1 MYISL
6 VSMLKARDVWD
17 EQEARKQ
24 QRMAA
29 MRPVLAQLYAK
40 IRKHAIHTPNAPYVV
55 FEIPTYVFG
64 YPIFQLSE
72 ARDYLLHVLQ
82 TSGYHVWVVD
92 EKYLIV
98 SWMKTGGRTATYR
111 PPLVTNYRPQVY
123 DPTSLGS
130 MLR

>member
-1 MYISL
+1 
-6 VSMLKARDVWD
+6 MLKARDVWE

-40 IRKHAIHTPNAPYVV
+40 IRKQAIHSPNAPYVV
-55 FEIPTYVFG
+55 FEIPSYVFG
-64 YPIFQLSE
+64 YPLFQLTE
-72 ARDYLLHVLQ
+72 AREYLLNTLQ
-82 TSGYHVWVVD
+82 TTGYMVWVVD
-92 EKYLIV
+92 EKYLMV
-98 SWMKTGGRTATYR
+98 SWMKTTPGKTGTYR

-123 DPTSLGS
+123 DPTALGS

>member
-1 MYISL
+1 
-6 VSMLKARDVWD
+6 MLKARDVWE
-17 EQEARKQ
+17 EQEARKE

-40 IRKHAIHTPNAPYVV
+40 IRKQAIHAPNAPYVL
-55 FEIPTYVFG
+55 FEIPEYVFG

-72 ARDYLLHVLQ
+72 ARDYLTHVLQ
-82 TSGYHVWVVD
+82 TSGYMVWVVD
-92 EKYLIV
+92 EKYLLV
-98 SWMKTGGRTATYR
+98 SWMKTAGGKASTYR

-123 DPTSLGS
+123 GESALGN

>member
-1 MYISL
+1 MTI

-17 EQEARKQ
+17 EQEARKE

-40 IRKHAIHTPNAPYVV
+40 VRKQAIHSPNAPYVV

-64 YPIFQLSE
+64 YPLFQLTE
-72 ARDYLLHVLQ
+72 AREYLLHVLQ
-82 TSGYHVWVVD
+82 TSGYMVWVVD
-92 EKYLIV
+92 EKYLLV
-98 SWMKTGGRTATYR
+98 SWMKQSGNKNANYR
-111 PPLVTNYRPQVY
+111 PPLITNYRPQVY
-123 DPTSLGS
+123 GEAAIGN

>member
-1 MYISL
+1 
-6 VSMLKARDVWD
+6 MLKARDVWD
-17 EQEARKQ
+17 EQESRRE

-40 IRKHAIHTPNAPYVV
+40 IRRHAIHSPNAPYVV

-82 TSGYHVWVVD
+82 TSGYQVWVVD
-92 EKYLIV
+92 EKYLFV
-98 SWMKTGGRTATYR
+98 SWMKTTGRAANYR

-123 DPTSLGS
+123 DPTALGS

>member
-1 MYISL
+1 
-6 VSMLKARDVWD
+6 
-17 EQEARKQ
+17 
-24 QRMAA
+24 MAA

-40 IRKHAIHTPNAPYVV
+40 IRKHAIHSPNAPYVV

-64 YPIFQLSE
+64 YPLFQLSE
-72 ARDYLLHVLQ
+72 AREYLTKTLQ
-82 TSGYHVWVVD
+82 TSGYLVWVVD
-92 EKYLIV
+92 EKYLFV
-98 SWMKTGGRTATYR
+98 SWMKSTGNKSATYR

>member
-1 MYISL
+1 
-6 VSMLKARDVWD
+6 MLKARDVWE
-17 EQEARKQ
+17 EQENRKQ

-40 IRKHAIHTPNAPYVV
+40 IRKQAIHSPNAPYVV

-64 YPIFQLSE
+64 YPLFQLTE
-72 ARDYLLHVLQ
+72 ARDYLMHTLQ
-82 TSGYHVWVVD
+82 TSGYLVWVVD
-92 EKYLIV
+92 EKYLMV
-98 SWMKTGGRTATYR
+98 SWMKTTPTRSGNYR

-123 DPTSLGS
+123 DPTSIGS

>member
-1 MYISL
+1 
-6 VSMLKARDVWD
+6 MLKARDVWE
-17 EQEARKQ
+17 EQEARRE

-40 IRKHAIHTPNAPYVV
+40 IRRHAIHSPNAPYVV

-82 TSGYHVWVVD
+82 TSGYQVWVVD
-92 EKYLIV
+92 EKYLFV
-98 SWMKTGGRTATYR
+98 SWMKTSTRTANYR

>member
-1 MYISL
+1 
-6 VSMLKARDVWD
+6 MLKARDVWE
-17 EQEARKQ
+17 EQEARKE

-40 IRKHAIHTPNAPYVV
+40 IRRQAIHSPTAPYVV
-55 FEIPTYVFG
+55 FEIPSYVFG
-64 YPIFQLSE
+64 YPLFQLSE

-82 TSGYHVWVVD
+82 TSGYLVWVVD
-92 EKYLIV
+92 EKYLFV
-98 SWMKTGGRTATYR
+98 SWMKTTSRGSNYR

-123 DPTSLGS
+123 GEGALGN

>member
-1 MYISL
+1 
-6 VSMLKARDVWD
+6 MLKARDVWE

-40 IRKHAIHTPNAPYVV
+40 IRRQAIHSPNAPYVV
-55 FEIPTYVFG
+55 FEIPSYVFG
-64 YPIFQLSE
+64 YPLFQLTE
-72 ARDYLLHVLQ
+72 AREYLLHTLQ
-82 TSGYHVWVVD
+82 TTGYMVWVVD
-92 EKYLIV
+92 EKYLMV
-98 SWMKTGGRTATYR
+98 SWMKTTAAKNSNYR

-123 DPTSLGS
+123 DPTALGS

>member
-1 MYISL
+1 
-6 VSMLKARDVWD
+6 MLKAREVWD
-17 EQEARKQ
+17 EQETRRE

-40 IRKHAIHTPNAPYVV
+40 IRKHAIHSPNAPYVV
-55 FEIPTYVFG
+55 FEIPSYVFG
-64 YPIFQLSE
+64 YPLYQLSE
-72 ARDYLLHVLQ
+72 AREYLLKTLQ
-82 TSGYHVWVVD
+82 TSGYLVWVVD
-92 EKYLIV
+92 EKYLFV
-98 SWMKTGGRTATYR
+98 SWMKTTGNKQNSYR

>member
-1 MYISL
+1 
-6 VSMLKARDVWD
+6 MLKARDVWE
-17 EQEARKQ
+17 EQEARKE

-40 IRKHAIHTPNAPYVV
+40 IRKQAIHSPNAPYVI
-55 FEIPTYVFG
+55 FEIPSYVFG

-72 ARDYLLHVLQ
+72 ARDYLTHVLQ
-82 TSGYHVWVVD
+82 TSGYMVWVVD
-92 EKYLIV
+92 EKYLLV
-98 SWMKTGGRTATYR
+98 SWMKTAGGKASTYR

-123 DPTSLGS
+123 GESAIGN